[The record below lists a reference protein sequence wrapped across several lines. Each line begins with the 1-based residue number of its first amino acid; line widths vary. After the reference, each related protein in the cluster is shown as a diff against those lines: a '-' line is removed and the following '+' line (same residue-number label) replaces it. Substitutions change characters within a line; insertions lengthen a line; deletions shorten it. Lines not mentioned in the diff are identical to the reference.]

1 MSREVIVVGA
11 GIVGVSTALQLQ
23 LRGWQ
28 VLLLDRQG
36 AGERTS
42 FGNAGLIQREAVFPH
57 AFPRALGTILHYAS
71 NRATEVRYQSSM
83 LPRLGFPF
91 WKYWWNSQ
99 PERHRQIARHY
110 AALIGHC
117 LEDHLAVA
125 ALAGATHLFRPG
137 GYLQVHRHRHS
148 LEAELEAARYKEEH
162 FGVEYTV
169 LDDAGLQARVP
180 GLQAGLAG
188 GIHWQQPL
196 AVIDP
201 HALTLAYLDYFL
213 AQGGEFR
220 TFSVSALEAE
230 GQGWCLRGARE
241 RLTAAH
247 VILTLGAWTPD
258 LTQGLGWHP
267 SVFVKR
273 GYHMHYAPTAPAEP
287 AMALLDA
294 DAGYVLAPMRQGLRL
309 TTGAEF
315 APRDAPASPIALDRA
330 ETAARRLYP
339 ALGARLDP
347 APWLGQRP
355 CTADMLPI
363 VGPFPKGSGLWLN
376 FGHCHQGLTLGPTT
390 GRLLAQ
396 LMGGEA
402 PFTDPTPYAPARF
415 SR

>member
-1 MSREVIVVGA
+1 MSREVMVLGA

-36 AGERTS
+36 AGERAS

-71 NRATEVRYQSSM
+71 NRSTEVRYQSSM

-91 WKYWWNSQ
+91 WKYWWNSE

-110 AALIGHC
+110 AALIAHC

-137 GYLQVHRHRHS
+137 GYLQVHQHRHS
-148 LEAELEAARYKEEH
+148 LEAELEAARYKQEH
-162 FGVEYTV
+162 FAVEYTA
-169 LDDAGLQARVP
+169 LDAAALSARVP
-180 GLQAGLAG
+180 GLREGLAG

-196 AVIDP
+196 AVVDP

-220 TFSVSALEAE
+220 TFAAQGLAPE
-230 GQGWCLRGARE
+230 GQGWRLRGEREHLHGE
-241 RLTAAH
+241 RL
-247 VILTLGAWTPD
+247 VLTLGAWTPD
-258 LTQGLGWHP
+258 LTRGLGWHP

-273 GYHMHYAPTAPAEP
+273 GYHMHYAQSAPNELTTP
-287 AMALLDA
+287 LLDA

-315 APRDAPASPIALDRA
+315 APRDAPPSPIALDRA
-330 ETAARRLYP
+330 EVAARQIFP
-339 ALGARLDP
+339 SLGARLDP
-347 APWLGQRP
+347 TPWLGQRP
-355 CTADMLPI
+355 CTSDMLPI
-363 VGPFPKGSGLWLN
+363 IGAFPGRNGLWLN

-415 SR
+415 S

>member
-1 MSREVIVVGA
+1 MVLGA

-57 AFPRALGTILHYAS
+57 AFPRALGTILHYAR
-71 NRATEVRYQSSM
+71 NRSTEVRYQSSM

-91 WKYWWNSQ
+91 WKYWWNSE

-110 AALIGHC
+110 AALIAHC

-125 ALAGATHLFRPG
+125 GLAGATHLFRAG

-148 LEAELEAARYKEEH
+148 LEAELEAARYKQEH
-162 FGVEYTV
+162 FAVEYTAV
-169 LDDAGLQARVP
+169 DATALSACVP
-180 GLQAGLAG
+180 GLREGLAG

-196 AVIDP
+196 AVVDP

-220 TFSVSALEAE
+220 TFAAQGLAPE
-230 GQGWCLRGARE
+230 GQGWRLRGEREHLHGE
-241 RLTAAH
+241 RL
-247 VILTLGAWTPD
+247 VLTLGAWTPD
-258 LTQGLGWHP
+258 LTRGLGWHP

-273 GYHMHYAPTAPAEP
+273 GYHMHYPQSAPNELTTP
-287 AMALLDA
+287 LLDA

-315 APRDAPASPIALDRA
+315 APRDAPPSPIALDRA
-330 ETAARRLYP
+330 EVAARQIFP
-339 ALGARLDP
+339 SLGARLDP
-347 APWLGQRP
+347 TPWLGQRP
-355 CTADMLPI
+355 CTSDMLPI
-363 VGPFPKGSGLWLN
+363 IGAFPGRSGLWLN

-402 PFTDPTPYAPARF
+402 PFTDPTPYAPTRF
-415 SR
+415 S

>member
-1 MSREVIVVGA
+1 MSREVMVLGA

-71 NRATEVRYQSSM
+71 NRSTEVRYQSSM

-91 WKYWWNSQ
+91 WKYWWNSE

-110 AALIGHC
+110 AALIAHC

-125 ALAGATHLFRPG
+125 ALAGAAHLFRPG

-148 LEAELEAARYKEEH
+148 LEAELEAARYKQEH
-162 FGVEYTV
+162 FAVEYTAV
-169 LDDAGLQARVP
+169 DAAALSARVP
-180 GLQAGLAG
+180 GLREGLAG

-196 AVIDP
+196 AVVDP

-220 TFSVSALEAE
+220 TFAAQGLAPE
-230 GQGWCLRGARE
+230 GQGWRLRGEREHLHGE
-241 RLTAAH
+241 RL
-247 VILTLGAWTPD
+247 VLTLGAWTPD
-258 LTQGLGWHP
+258 LTRGLGWHP

-273 GYHMHYAPTAPAEP
+273 GYHMHYAQSAPNELTTP
-287 AMALLDA
+287 LLDA

-315 APRDAPASPIALDRA
+315 APRDAPPSPIALDRA
-330 ETAARRLYP
+330 EVAARQIFP
-339 ALGARLDP
+339 SLGARLDP
-347 APWLGQRP
+347 TPWLGQRP
-355 CTADMLPI
+355 CTSDMLPI
-363 VGPFPKGSGLWLN
+363 IGAFPGRNGLWLN

-415 SR
+415 S

>member
-1 MSREVIVVGA
+1 MVLGA

-71 NRATEVRYQSSM
+71 NRSTEVRYQSSM

-91 WKYWWNSQ
+91 WKYWWNSE

-110 AALIGHC
+110 AALIAHC

-137 GYLQVHRHRHS
+137 GYLQVHQHRHS
-148 LEAELEAARYKEEH
+148 LEAELEAARYKQEH
-162 FGVEYTV
+162 FAVEYTA
-169 LDDAGLQARVP
+169 LDAAALSARVP
-180 GLQAGLAG
+180 GLREGLAG

-196 AVIDP
+196 AVVDP

-220 TFSVSALEAE
+220 TFAAQGLAPG
-230 GQGWCLRGARE
+230 GQGWRLRGEREHLHGE
-241 RLTAAH
+241 RL
-247 VILTLGAWTPD
+247 VLTLGAWTPD
-258 LTQGLGWHP
+258 LTRGLGWHP

-273 GYHMHYAPTAPAEP
+273 GYHMHYAQSAPNELTTP
-287 AMALLDA
+287 LLDA

-315 APRDAPASPIALDRA
+315 APRDAPPSPIALDRA
-330 ETAARRLYP
+330 ELAARQIFP
-339 ALGARLDP
+339 SLGARLDP
-347 APWLGQRP
+347 TPWLGQRP
-355 CTADMLPI
+355 CTSDMLPI
-363 VGPFPKGSGLWLN
+363 IGAFPGRNGLWLN

-415 SR
+415 S